1 MPIGRTGGSESA
13 SRSLQ
18 PIQFYSGANETGK
31 FRSNQLK
38 IALQSREAE
47 LLFAVLGDA
56 KQPYSH
62 QDIKRPPVR
71 GGVGSSESA
80 SPFFFSQLNGLKN
93 VLKRILPAEQLPRP
107 RIQRVPEKDG
117 TPIALT
123 EPQPS

>member
-1 MPIGRTGGSESA
+1 MKSMDAKPIGRTGGSESA

-47 LLFAVLGDA
+47 LLFALLGDA
-56 KQPYSH
+56 KRPDEH

-80 SPFFFSQLNGLKN
+80 SPFFVFRHRLAAVAKNAVSLSSLNL
-93 VLKRILPAEQLPRP
+93 VQ
-107 RIQRVPEKDG
+107 
-117 TPIALT
+117 
-123 EPQPS
+123 